1 MPVYAYK
8 GVTAAGK
15 ATRGTLTAESARAAR
30 ARMRQDG
37 VFLTEIGEART
48 TATVAG
54 AARRDDEGGWRI
66 DLSSLQ
72 RIPTMEVALATR
84 QLSTLV
90 AAGIPLVEALG
101 ALTEQIEHARLKSV
115 IAGVRER
122 VNEGAA
128 LADALQQTRQFDDLF
143 VSMIRAGEAGG
154 ALEVVLARIADYL
167 EEQVRLQNKVSSILI
182 YPAVMLMFAGV
193 VVIALV
199 TVVLPQITA
208 LLDSL
213 DQPLP
218 FYTRWII
225 AGSDFV
231 RTWWWAIAL
240 VAIGGSVAFRQAIRT
255 QKGRAAYDRIR
266 LRLPVV
272 GRITRLIA
280 IARISRTLSTLLGGG
295 VSIVRALEI
304 SKHVANNRTIGDAI
318 EAAKV
323 SITEG
328 ATLAAP
334 LRNSGQFPP
343 MVTHMIEVGERS
355 GALEDMLAKVA
366 ETYDEQVETTVTRL
380 TSLLEPFL
388 ILVMVGIVL
397 VIIMATLMP
406 LLQITSSIS

>member
-37 VFLTEIGEART
+37 VFLTEIGEARA

-54 AARRDDEGGWRI
+54 AGKAEGEGGWRI
-66 DLSSLQ
+66 DLSSFQ
-72 RIPTMEVALATR
+72 RIPTMEIALATR

-101 ALTEQIEHARLKSV
+101 ALTDQIEHGRLKSV

-122 VNEGAA
+122 VNEGSA

-154 ALEVVLARIADYL
+154 ALEVVLARIADYQ
-167 EEQVRLQNKVSSILI
+167 EEQVRLTNKVSSILI
-182 YPAVMLMFAGV
+182 YPAVMLAFAGV

-199 TVVLPQITA
+199 TVVLPQITS
-208 LLDSL
+208 LLESL
-213 DQPLP
+213 DQELP
-218 FYTRWII
+218 WYTVAIMS
-225 AGSDFV
+225 GSEFL
-231 RTWWWAIAL
+231 RTWWWALAL
-240 VAIGGSVAFRQAIRT
+240 VGVALFAAFRQTVRT
-255 QKGRAAYDRIR
+255 QRGRAAYDRFR
-266 LRLPVV
+266 LRMPVV
-272 GRITRLIA
+272 GRIIRLIA
-280 IARISRTLSTLLGGG
+280 IARITRTLSTLLGGG

-304 SKHVANNRTIGDAI
+304 SKHVANNRVIGDAI
-318 EAAKV
+318 EDAKV
-323 SITEG
+323 AITEG
-328 ATLAAP
+328 ATLAVP

-355 GALEDMLAKVA
+355 GALEGMLTKVA
-366 ETYDEQVETTVTRL
+366 ETYDEQVETTVSRL
-380 TSLLEPFL
+380 TSLLEPLL
-388 ILVMVGIVL
+388 ILLMVGIVL

>member
-15 ATRGTLTAESARAAR
+15 ATKGTLTAESARAAR

-54 AARRDDEGGWRI
+54 SSERGGWQI

-72 RIPTMEVALATR
+72 RIPTMEIALATR

-90 AAGIPLVEALG
+90 GAGIPLVEALS
-101 ALTEQIEHARLKSV
+101 ALVDQIEHARLKSV
-115 IAGVRER
+115 IGQVRDK

-154 ALEVVLARIADYL
+154 ALEVVLARIADYQ
-167 EEQVRLQNKVSSILI
+167 EEQVRLANRVSSILV

-199 TVVLPQITA
+199 TVVLPQITQ
-208 LLDSL
+208 LLESL

-231 RTWWWAIAL
+231 RTWWWALAGFAVAVAL
-240 VAIGGSVAFRQAIRT
+240 AFRQVVRT
-255 QKGRAAYDRIR
+255 DRGRVAYDRVR

-295 VSIVRALEI
+295 VAIVRALDI
-304 SKHVANNRTIGDAI
+304 SKHVANNRIISDAI
-318 EAAKV
+318 EDAKV

-328 ATLAAP
+328 ASLAVP

-388 ILVMVGIVL
+388 ILLMVGIVL

-406 LLQITSSIS
+406 LLQITSSIQ